1 MLLLLILNGKTYS
14 RAVRAHMRVDTAL
27 YAQLLSSAYDR
38 PRIFM
43 HHDTS
48 NNVNN
53 TVLLPSG
60 LTSPNHRALHVDGSQ
75 KTDYVLPHLRQSR
88 NSELCLTQS
97 QYTDTGPTSR
107 TRRSWGKCNG
117 VDAGAY
123 HTGFPAE
130 APYPTF
136 PL

>member
-1 MLLLLILNGKTYS
+1 MFVEPINPEEIQKILF
-14 RAVRAHMRVDTAL
+14 V
-27 YAQLLSSAYDR
+27 
-38 PRIFM
+38 FCCF
-43 HHDTS
+43 
-48 NNVNN
+48 
-53 TVLLPSG
+53 LPSG
-60 LTSPNHRALHVDGSQ
+60 LTSSNRRALHVDGAQ

-136 PL
+136 PLINSIFSPMDYMSLICLKPSVEKNE

>member
-1 MLLLLILNGKTYS
+1 MNKEEWRCFPKKEEMYAICMLYEPL
-14 RAVRAHMRVDTAL
+14 
-27 YAQLLSSAYDR
+27 
-38 PRIFM
+38 FF
-43 HHDTS
+43 
-48 NNVNN
+48 
-53 TVLLPSG
+53 LPSG
-60 LTSPNHRALHVDGSQ
+60 LTSSNRRALHVDGAQ

-136 PL
+136 PLTSE